1 MHEQL
6 LRQEAARETRA
17 LIERLTAATAQQ
29 RVSRPLVCLVRPN
42 TPLDGAPEHARL
54 TRMNARVA
62 DALAGFGLH
71 APVSLTH
78 VGGFWWVAHV
88 DAAHLHCDLE
98 FGGAYCTRVVCT
110 LELSSRLVD
119 GYTEV
124 IDGPFASEAEARAAL
139 SAQ

>member
-17 LIERLTAATAQQ
+17 LIERLTAATAQK
-29 RVSRPLVCLVRPN
+29 RASMPLVCLVRPN
-42 TPLDGAPEHARL
+42 TLPDGAPEHARL

-62 DALAGFGLH
+62 DALAGFGLR

-88 DAAHLHCDLE
+88 DAAHLHCELE

-110 LELSSRLVD
+110 AELLGRFAD

-124 IDGPFASEAEARAAL
+124 IDGPFASEAEARGAIT
-139 SAQ
+139 AQ